1 MKWFKLF
8 IIAIPFSVA
17 GQNITAIEYPN
28 GSPIPVKE
36 ATAALGF
43 NVPLKLSLYIADSAA
58 AGLSRRLNAS
68 GYLDHHLRL
77 DLEQADSGSYTLL
90 ISINAGPE
98 ATIRSFKITGEGTDL
113 LLEGVR
119 GLGFINGSPY
129 DEREISSLFGEILTH
144 LEDHGFPFA
153 KLTVSSI
160 RTEYSPDSTSLY
172 ADISAQLDHSKRAV
186 ISKIE
191 ISGND
196 DTSPSVILREIN
208 VKSGDIFK
216 PGNASIITSKLNK
229 LRFFEPVQVPEF
241 YFNER
246 DEGILRINVKE
257 TNTNNFDG
265 VIGYIPPGQN
275 EESGYLTGL
284 VNISM
289 RNLFGTGRNFSFKW
303 QQLSRNS
310 QELDL
315 SYTEPW
321 LLGLPLNITPRL
333 YQRKQDTLYVDRVIE
348 VMAEYFAGENFSLT
362 LNFAS
367 RSVIPTLFE
376 RPVFTVFNSTITT
389 GGIGL
394 RYDTRD
400 DPISPTGGIN
410 FFSYFSISNK
420 KINGPAEFITPGQ
433 VLQVNLRKITFDL
446 DLYLELFN
454 RNIAAFGVSVREI
467 QGDLLEDSDLFRLGG
482 NSTLRG
488 YREEQFRGN
497 RVAWTNLEYRFLLT
511 RRSYLFA
518 FFDTGYYLLSGDAG
532 RGIPESTAI
541 KTGYGF
547 GMSFETGIGLLS
559 VSYALASGEGFSDG
573 KIHFGI
579 INQF

>member
-1 MKWFKLF
+1 MKWFNLF
-8 IIAIPFSVA
+8 LTAIPLSLA
-17 GQNITAIEYPN
+17 GQSITAIEYPN
-28 GSPIPVKE
+28 GSPVPVKE
-36 ATAALGF
+36 ATAALGV
-43 NVPLKLSLYIADSAA
+43 NVPLKLSLFIADSAA

-68 GYLDHHLRL
+68 GYLDHTVRL
-77 DLEQADSGSYTLL
+77 DLEQTDTASFKLSVT
-90 ISINAGPE
+90 INAGPQ
-98 ATIRSFKITGEGTDL
+98 ATIRSLVITGEGADSL
-113 LLEGVR
+113 LRGVR
-119 GLGFINGSPY
+119 GLRFIEGSPY
-129 DEREISSLFGEILTH
+129 DEVELSSLFGEILNG
-144 LEDHGFPFA
+144 LEEQGFPFA
-153 KLTVSSI
+153 KLTISSI
-160 RTEYSPDSTSLY
+160 KTEYSPDSTSLY
-172 ADISAQLDHSKRAV
+172 ATIAVTLDQNRRAV

-208 VKSGDIFK
+208 IKTGDIYQPAK
-216 PGNASIITSKLNK
+216 ASLITSRLNK
-229 LRFFEPVQVPEF
+229 LRFFEPVQAPEF

-246 DEGILRINVKE
+246 DEGILKITVKE

-275 EESGYLTGL
+275 EETGYLTGL

-321 LLGLPLNITPRL
+321 LLGLPLSISPRL
-333 YQRKQDTLYVDRVIE
+333 YQRKQDTLYVDRVLE
-348 VMAEYFAGENFSLT
+348 LTAEYFAGENFSLT
-362 LNFAS
+362 LNFSS

-410 FFSYFSISNK
+410 FFSYFAISNK
-420 KINGPAEFITPGQ
+420 KINGPAEFISSGQ

-446 DLYLELFN
+446 DLYFEIFN
-454 RNIAAFGVSVREI
+454 RNIAVFGVSVREI

-518 FFDTGYYLLSGDAG
+518 FFDTGYYLLSGDTG
-532 RGIPESTAI
+532 RGIAESTAL